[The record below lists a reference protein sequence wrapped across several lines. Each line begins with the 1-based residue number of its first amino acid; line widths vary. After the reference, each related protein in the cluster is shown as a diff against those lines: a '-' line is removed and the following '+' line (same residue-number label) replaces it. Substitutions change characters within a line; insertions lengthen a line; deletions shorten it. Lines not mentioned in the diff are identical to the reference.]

1 MSTTMNMNGY
11 EIERADVADEE
22 YGEEVM
28 CAGWNP
34 QLELIYNYPS
44 IEGDKHAAF
53 AREMANVNI
62 ASFLQKMYT
71 FQR

>member
-1 MSTTMNMNGY
+1 MTTTMNMNGY
-11 EIERADVADEE
+11 EIERADVADEG

-34 QLELIYNYPS
+34 QLESVCNHPVM
-44 IEGDKHAAF
+44 EVDKHAVF
-53 AREMANVNI
+53 ARELANVDI
-62 ASFLQKMYT
+62 ATFLQKMYT

>member
-1 MSTTMNMNGY
+1 MSITMNMNGY
-11 EIERADVADEE
+11 EVERADVAEEE

-34 QLELIYNYPS
+34 QLELIRNYPVT
-44 IEGDKHAAF
+44 EMDKRAAF
-53 AREMANVNI
+53 ARELANVDI
-62 ASFLQKMYT
+62 ASFLQKMYL

>member
-1 MSTTMNMNGY
+1 MSTTMNINGY
-11 EIERADVADEE
+11 EIERADVANEE

-34 QLELIYNYPS
+34 QLELVRNCHVA
-44 IEGDKHAAF
+44 EVDKHAAV
-53 AREMANVNI
+53 ARELANVDI
-62 ASFLQKMYT
+62 ATFLQKMYT

>member
-1 MSTTMNMNGY
+1 MSTTKNMNGY

-34 QLELIYNYPS
+34 QLELVRNYPVMDV
-44 IEGDKHAAF
+44 DKHAAF
-53 AREMANVNI
+53 ARELANVDI